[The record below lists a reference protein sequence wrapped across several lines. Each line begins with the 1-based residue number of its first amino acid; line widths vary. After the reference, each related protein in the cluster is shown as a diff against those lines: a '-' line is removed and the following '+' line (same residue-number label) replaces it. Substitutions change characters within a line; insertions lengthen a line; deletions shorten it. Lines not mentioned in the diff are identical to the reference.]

1 MFYSCRLTD
10 EFIYDLWSTWVT
22 VHKQHAGRQR
32 RTSHWGWLPP
42 LLAALPLMLLC
53 TARKSTPPLPP
64 TMPLRPQP
72 SNISQN
78 RSLRQ
83 DLLNLSRGAHAPC
96 PTMTSQPRL
105 RLHDYMS
112 CQLINAMTGILQTVY
127 SSERWFHQ
135 FEIRSLAHGHKHG
148 ICLPGFWKKKLKCQT
163 EKNKNRHSIRI
174 CRSAYNYSANPLSL
188 PVLSPLPVI

>member
-1 MFYSCRLTD
+1 MVDWKNRNVLFLPTNRRVYLRSVIYTTYSTQTTCRKATAHISLRLITSPAGGAAAD
-10 EFIYDLWSTWVT
+10 VAVYSKKIDSPASSHNASPPPAL
-22 VHKQHAGRQR
+22 QH
-32 RTSHWGWLPP
+32 L
-42 LLAALPLMLLC
+42 
-53 TARKSTPPLPP
+53 
-64 TMPLRPQP
+64 
-72 SNISQN
+72 SQN

-135 FEIRSLAHGHKHG
+135 SEIRSLAHGHKHG
-148 ICLPGFWKKKLKCQT
+148 ICLPGFGKKIKLSDRKKKT
-163 EKNKNRHSIRI
+163 DRASEHVIRRI
-174 CRSAYNYSANPLSL
+174 II
-188 PVLSPLPVI
+188 VQIH

>member
-1 MFYSCRLTD
+1 
-10 EFIYDLWSTWVT
+10 
-22 VHKQHAGRQR
+22 
-32 RTSHWGWLPP
+32 
-42 LLAALPLMLLC
+42 MLLC

-83 DLLNLSRGAHAPC
+83 DLLNLSRGAHAPR
-96 PTMTSQPRL
+96 PTMTSQPRF

-127 SSERWFHQ
+127 SSERGFHQ

-148 ICLPGFWKKKLKCQT
+148 ICLPGFGKKNKLPDRKKKPDRASELQ
-163 EKNKNRHSIRI
+163 SIRA
-174 CRSAYNYSANPLSL
+174 CHSAYIYSANPLAL